1 MNKSNSN
8 TSLEN
13 LSTGYNGIV
22 DYHNNLVQIRFTIAG
37 LSIAADGFLV
47 SAIFQAGSPQ
57 FSRILISIL
66 GIMLTFICG
75 MLEIRNY
82 QLLNKLLKAGYAL
95 EKNLGLNEEQGFFSV
110 LMHAQIV
117 PGFISKSS
125 KVSAQKKNKF
135 IFSHSVMFGLLYI
148 CIFFFWLIMFILVF
162 LKIV

>member
-66 GIMLTFICG
+66 GIMLTS
-75 MLEIRNY
+75 
-82 QLLNKLLKAGYAL
+82 
-95 EKNLGLNEEQGFFSV
+95 SV
-110 LMHAQIV
+110 ECW
-117 PGFISKSS
+117 
-125 KVSAQKKNKF
+125 KF
-135 IFSHSVMFGLLYI
+135 VTINS
-148 CIFFFWLIMFILVF
+148 
-162 LKIV
+162 